1 MQNDSAITA
10 QERHVSSPD
19 GFPIN
24 GVAGDVDENPQCE
37 SGTIQLTSR
46 EIFAPS
52 GNIPFVHDS
61 RQVLLSSEAAQ
72 AVG

>member
-1 MQNDSAITA
+1 MRNDSAITA

-24 GVAGDVDENPQCE
+24 GVARDVDENPQCE
-37 SGTIQLTSR
+37 SGTFEVTPR
-46 EIFAPS
+46 EVFSPS
-52 GNIPFVHDS
+52 GNTPIVHVS